1 MPIAFGLYETPEL
14 FFAELWCPPD
24 DPAWQEDNQVTHPII
39 ALPATPVWQV
49 HDGAERQL
57 FNQNNVVFHLAGS
70 EYRRERFRDVGYRC
84 LFFFP
89 STSLFGEVIT
99 EIDPDRDER
108 SIRGLRAGA
117 ALDARTFALS
127 RLAARY
133 LRTPQADPEAA
144 REILYEVLRGAV
156 RSADPGPRQQGT
168 RSRTTQRAQREIVE
182 EAKEILT
189 ARMAQR
195 LSLDE
200 IARAVHSSPYHLA
213 RLFRAATGFS
223 VHGYLT
229 HLRLRTGLEW
239 IQGTSEEIGEVGVRL
254 GFSSHSHFTAA
265 FRRAFGLAPSRA
277 GLRPRSGR
285 GESSTFLTAGPIL
298 TP

>member
-1 MPIAFGLYETPEL
+1 MPTAFDLYETPEL

-57 FNQNNVVFHLAGS
+57 FNQNNVVFHQAGS

-89 STSLFGEVIT
+89 SGSLLGEVMA
-99 EIDPDRDER
+99 ESDLEQDEG

-133 LRTPQADPEAA
+133 LRSPQADPEAA
-144 REILYEVLRGAV
+144 REVLYEVLRGAV
-156 RSADPGPRQQGT
+156 RCADPGPRREGT
-168 RSRTTQRAQREIVE
+168 RSRATQRAQREIVE
-182 EAKEILT
+182 ETKEILT

-200 IARAVHSSPYHLA
+200 VARVVHSSPYHLA

-239 IQGTSEEIGEVGVRL
+239 IEGTSEEIGEVGLRL

>member
-1 MPIAFGLYETPEL
+1 MPMAFDLYESPEL
-14 FFAELWCPPD
+14 FFAELWCAPD
-24 DPAWQEDNQVTHPII
+24 DPAWQEDNQVTHPIV
-39 ALPATPVWQV
+39 ALPASPVWQA
-49 HDGAERQL
+49 HDGSEPQL
-57 FNQNNVVFHLAGS
+57 FNQNNVVFHRAGS

-89 STSLFGEVIT
+89 STSLLGEVMA
-99 EIDPDRDER
+99 EIDPDHGER
-108 SIRGLRAGA
+108 SGPGLPAGA

-133 LRTPQADPEAA
+133 LRSPQAEPEAA
-144 REILYEVLRGAV
+144 REVLYAVLRGAV
-156 RSADPGPRQQGT
+156 RCADPEPRRRGPR
-168 RSRTTQRAQREIVE
+168 SRATQRAQREIVE
-182 EAKEILT
+182 ATKEILT

-195 LSLDE
+195 LPLDE
-200 IARAVHSSPYHLA
+200 VARGVHSSPYHLA
-213 RLFRAATGFS
+213 RLFRASTGFS

-239 IQGTSEEIGEVGVRL
+239 IQGTAEEIGEVGLRL

-277 GLRPRSGR
+277 GLRPRPGR
-285 GESSTFLTAGPIL
+285 GESSTFLTAGPIP